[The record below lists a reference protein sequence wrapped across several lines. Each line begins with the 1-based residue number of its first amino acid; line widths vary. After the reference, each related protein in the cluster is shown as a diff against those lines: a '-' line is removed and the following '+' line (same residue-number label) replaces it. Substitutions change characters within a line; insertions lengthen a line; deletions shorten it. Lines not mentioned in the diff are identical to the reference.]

1 MRLSVWNLILP
12 PVVSLC
18 LPVVALVLITKSH
31 DSESSRVPSRWSVWT
46 TSEMERVGKADRPT
60 RQADVQIWAAGG
72 EYEAFQIVI
81 TPGTEAVENVD
92 VQASELIGPMRS
104 SLPASSFI
112 FYREHYLQIKRSSP
126 DPGYDNRPLGKGWY
140 PDALI
145 PRLDSRTGRRTAGA
159 IASFPFNTAPHENQP
174 IWVDVHV
181 PISARPG
188 LYQAS
193 IWVSSNQG
201 QVRIPIS
208 LHVWG
213 FSLPIKPTLKSSFGM
228 HEPALTDRRVHEVLL
243 EHRVMPVNINP
254 RDAREFQE
262 QLGLNTIALRFWAHS
277 DRNTCQ
283 MDPAPTPAVIASEL
297 ALYPPD
303 LPLYLY
309 SADEIDPCPNLFQNV
324 RGWGANMHA
333 ADSRIKNLVTIAPVP
348 QLYDD
353 GRRTGRSAVDI
364 WTMLPKLYDS
374 AGERVRFVQAKGD
387 EVWSYTALVQDSY
400 SPKWEI
406 DFAPVNYR
414 IQPGFL
420 SQSLGL
426 TGILYWRVDLWTDA
440 PWRDVYGYHEEGN
453 VYPGEGMLLYPGG
466 EVGID
471 SVVPSMRLK
480 WIRKGVEDYEYV
492 AILKRLGRGGW
503 AMSHINRA
511 AADWRNW
518 TQDPTLLES
527 VRRELGDEI
536 DKLSSSQVVNQG
548 PRNIAQ
554 R

>member
-1 MRLSVWNLILP
+1 MP
-12 PVVSLC
+12 GQ
-18 LPVVALVLITKSH
+18 
-31 DSESSRVPSRWSVWT
+31 WSVWT
-46 TSEMERVGKADRPT
+46 TSGMERVGKADRPA
-60 RQADVQIWAAGG
+60 RQAGVEIWAAGG

-81 TPGTEAVENVD
+81 TPGTEAVESVD
-92 VQASELIGPMRS
+92 VQASDLIGPMRS
-104 SLPASSFI
+104 AIPASSFV
-112 FYREHYLQIKRSSP
+112 FYREHYLQIEGSSP
-126 DPGYDNRPLGKGWY
+126 DPGYGNRPLAKGWY

-159 IASFPFNTAPHENQP
+159 IPSFPFNTAPKENQP

-181 PISARPG
+181 PIGARPG
-188 LYQAS
+188 LYRAAIQ
-193 IWVSSNQG
+193 VSSNQG
-201 QVRIPIS
+201 QVRIPVS

-213 FSLPIKPTLKSSFGM
+213 FSLPIEPTLKSSFGM
-228 HEPALTDRRVHEVLL
+228 HEPALSDRRVHEVLL
-243 EHRVMPVNINP
+243 EHRVMPVNIDP
-254 RDAREFQE
+254 GDAREFQE
-262 QLGLNTIALRFWAHS
+262 RFGLNTVALRFWTHS
-277 DRNTCQ
+277 DRNTCK
-283 MDPAPTPAVIASEL
+283 MDPAPPPATIASEL
-297 ALYPPD
+297 AKYPAD

-309 SADEIDPCPNLFQNV
+309 SADEVDPCPNLFQNI
-324 RGWGANMHA
+324 REWGANMHS
-333 ADSRIKNLVTIAPVP
+333 ADPRIRNLVTIAPVP
-348 QLYDD
+348 ELYDD
-353 GRRTGRSAVDI
+353 GGRTGRSAVDI

-374 AGERVRFVQAKGD
+374 AAERVRFVQAKGD

-406 DFAPVNYR
+406 DFAPIDYR

-440 PWRDVYGYHEEGN
+440 PWRDVYGYREDGN

-466 EVGID
+466 EVGVD

-492 AILKRLGRGGW
+492 AILKRLGRGDW
-503 AMSHINRA
+503 AMSHIHRA

-518 TQDPTLLES
+518 TQDTAVLES

-536 DKLSSSQVVNQG
+536 EKVSSSQVVNRG

>member
-1 MRLSVWNLILP
+1 
-12 PVVSLC
+12 
-18 LPVVALVLITKSH
+18 
-31 DSESSRVPSRWSVWT
+31 
-46 TSEMERVGKADRPT
+46 MERVGKDDRPA
-60 RQADVQIWAAGG
+60 RQTNVEIWAAGG

-81 TPGTEAVENVD
+81 TPGTEAVEGVD
-92 VQASELIGPMRS
+92 VQASDLIGPMGDTV
-104 SLPASSFI
+104 PASNFI
-112 FYREHYLQIKRSSP
+112 FYREHYLQIKDSSP
-126 DPGYDNRPLGKGWY
+126 DPGHGNRPLGKRWY

-145 PRLDSRTGRRTAGA
+145 PRLDPWTGRRTAGKMP
-159 IASFPFNTAPHENQP
+159 SFPFNTAPHQNQP
-174 IWVDVHV
+174 IWIDVHV
-181 PISARPG
+181 PVGTHPG
-188 LYQAS
+188 LYLAS
-193 IWVSSNQG
+193 IQVSSNQG
-201 QVRIPIS
+201 RVRIPVS

-243 EHRVMPVNINP
+243 EHRIMPININP
-254 RDAREFQE
+254 GDAREFQE
-262 QLGLNTIALRFWAHS
+262 QLGLNTIALRFWGNS
-277 DRNTCQ
+277 NRNTCQ
-283 MDPAPTPAVIASEL
+283 MDPAPTSDVIASEL
-297 ALYPPD
+297 SQYPPD
-303 LPLYLY
+303 LPLYIY
-309 SADEIDPCPNLFQNV
+309 PADEIDPCPNLFQNV
-324 RGWGANMHA
+324 RAWGSNMHA
-333 ADSRIKNLVTIAPVP
+333 ADRRIKNLVTVAPVS

-353 GRRTGRSAVDI
+353 GRGTGRSAVDI

-406 DFAPVNYR
+406 DFAPINYR

-440 PWRDVYGYHEEGN
+440 PWRDVYGYREAGN
-453 VYPGEGMLLYPGG
+453 FYPGEGMLLYPGG
-466 EVGID
+466 EVGVD

-492 AILKRLGRGGW
+492 AILKRLGHGDW
-503 AMSHINRA
+503 AISRIHRA

-518 TQDPTLLES
+518 TQDTTVLES

-536 DKLSSSQVVNQG
+536 EKLSSSQEVNQG
-548 PRNIAQ
+548 Q